1 MRKLETYVN
10 EKLRVTKNT
19 GISYLIDILE
29 SKDIKEYESNC
40 EQLLDYLN
48 NYSNLPIAELEGY
61 KNSFKELS
69 RKYENTDDTFLW
81 VYQSNHI
88 FRIFYG
94 TWDDIYSMCWS
105 KANNRIINYII
116 NYDLR
121 SGLNGFKE
129 FTFNDQEISES
140 GGVFIITENA
150 ELMEQIDYLIKNTE
164 SRS

>member
-10 EKLRVTKNT
+10 EKLRVTKSASVPDLFALVGSKNRKD
-19 GISYLIDILE
+19 YE
-29 SKDIKEYESNC
+29 SKC
-40 EQLLDYLN
+40 EQLLEYLN

-69 RKYENTDDTFLW
+69 RKYENSNDTFLW

-94 TWDDIYSMCWS
+94 TWDDIYSMRWS
-105 KANNRIINYII
+105 KANNRIM
-116 NYDLR
+116 NYDIRL
-121 SGLNGFKE
+121 GVGGFKE

>member
-19 GISYLIDILE
+19 GIPYLIDILE
-29 SKDIKEYESNC
+29 SKDIKEYESKC

-69 RKYENTDDTFLW
+69 RKYENTYDTFLW
-81 VYQSNHI
+81 VYQSNHN

-94 TWDDIYSMCWS
+94 TWDDIYSMRWS
-105 KANNRIINYII
+105 KANNRIM
-116 NYDLR
+116 NYDIRL
-121 SGLNGFKE
+121 GVGGFKE

-150 ELMEQIDYLIKNTE
+150 ELVEQIDYLIKNTE

>member
-1 MRKLETYVN
+1 MRNLETFVN
-10 EKLRVTKNT
+10 EKLRVAKSSF
-19 GISYLIDILE
+19 IPDLIDILE
-29 SKDIKEYESNC
+29 SKDIKEYESKC

-94 TWDDIYSMCWS
+94 TWDDIYSMCWF
-105 KANNRIINYII
+105 KANNRIM
-116 NYDLR
+116 NYDIRL
-121 SGLNGFKE
+121 GVGGFKE